1 MNVGNDSW
9 ENKDDYVD
17 KGDELL
23 KKVTLGRTDLQVNPI
38 GLGTNAV
45 GGHNLFPN
53 LSEDAGRELVETALD
68 QGVNFLDSAFIY
80 GLGRSEELIGEIIA
94 KRGGREKLVL
104 ATKGAHKEVNGQI
117 ELDNSR
123 DFLREQVENSLKRLQ
138 TDHIDLYYMHFPD
151 GRTPLEEVAG
161 TLKELK
167 DEGKIR
173 AIGAS
178 NLDFEQLQAFNRDGY
193 LDVLQSEY
201 SLLKRQAEQDLLPYC
216 VEHGISFIP
225 YFPLASGLL
234 TGKFTKDATFDDI
247 RAKDPLFQGDAF
259 LSNLEKVDKLKAI
272 AQSKNA
278 ETAHVALAWLLA
290 QDGIDAI
297 IPGAKRA
304 DQVLQNL
311 KTNDVQLTEEEINQI
326 DKIFS

>member
-1 MNVGNDSW
+1 M
-9 ENKDDYVD
+9 
-17 KGDELL
+17 
-23 KKVTLGRTDLQVNPI
+23 KKVTLGRTNLQVNPI

-94 KRGGREKLVL
+94 KRGGRENLVL

-123 DFLREQVENSLKRLQ
+123 DFLREQVENSLKRLK
-138 TDHIDLYYMHFPD
+138 TDYIDLYYMHFPD

-201 SLLKRQAEQDLLPYC
+201 SLLKREAEKDLLPYC
-216 VEHGISFIP
+216 VEHRISFIP

-247 RAKDPLFQGDAF
+247 RAKDPLFQGEAF
-259 LSNLEKVDKLKAI
+259 LQNLEKVDKLKAI

-304 DQVLQNL
+304 DQVQQNL
-311 KTNDVQLTEEEINQI
+311 KTNDVQLTKEEINQI
-326 DKIFS
+326 DQIFS

>member
-1 MNVGNDSW
+1 M
-9 ENKDDYVD
+9 
-17 KGDELL
+17 

-53 LSEDAGRELVETALD
+53 LSEDAGWELVETALD
-68 QGVNFLDSAFIY
+68 HGVNFLDSAFIY

-94 KRGGREKLVL
+94 KRGGRDELVL

-123 DFLREQVENSLKRLQ
+123 DFLRQQVEDSLKRLQ
-138 TDHIDLYYMHFPD
+138 TDYIDLYYMHFPD
-151 GRTPLEEVAG
+151 GRTPLDEVAG

-178 NLDFEQLQAFNRDGY
+178 NLDFEQLQTFNRDGY

-259 LSNLEKVDKLKAI
+259 LQNLEKVDKLKAI
-272 AQSKNA
+272 AQSKHA

-304 DQVLQNL
+304 EQVLQNL
-311 KTNDVQLTEEEINQI
+311 KTNDVQLTKEEINEI
-326 DKIFS
+326 DQIFS

>member
-1 MNVGNDSW
+1 M
-9 ENKDDYVD
+9 
-17 KGDELL
+17 

-68 QGVNFLDSAFIY
+68 HGVNFLDSAFIY

-94 KRGGREKLVL
+94 KRGGRDELVL

-123 DFLREQVENSLKRLQ
+123 DFLRQQVEDSLKRLQ
-138 TDHIDLYYMHFPD
+138 TDYIDLYYMHFPD
-151 GRTPLEEVAG
+151 GRTPLDEVAG

-178 NLDFEQLQAFNRDGY
+178 NLDFEQLQTFNRDGY

-259 LSNLEKVDKLKAI
+259 LQNLEKVDKLKAI
-272 AQSKNA
+272 AQSKYA

-304 DQVLQNL
+304 EQVLQNL
-311 KTNDVQLTEEEINQI
+311 KTNDVQLTKEEINEI
-326 DKIFS
+326 DQIFS

>member
-1 MNVGNDSW
+1 MSF
-9 ENKDDYVD
+9 
-17 KGDELL
+17 L
-23 KKVTLGRTDLQVNPI
+23 KKVTLGRTDLHVNPI

-80 GLGRSEELIGEIIA
+80 GLGRSEEILGEIIT
-94 KRGGREKLVL
+94 KRGNRQNLVI
-104 ATKGAHKEVNGQI
+104 ATKGAHKEVGGKI

-123 DFLREQVENSLKRLQ
+123 DFLRQQVEDSLKRLR
-138 TDHIDLYYMHFPD
+138 TDYIDLYYLHFPD
-151 GRTPLEEVAG
+151 GKTPLDEVAG

-167 DEGKIR
+167 DEGKIK

-178 NLDFEQLQAFNRDGY
+178 NLDFDQLQTFNKDGY

-216 VEHGISFIP
+216 VENGISFIP

-247 RAKDPLFQGDAF
+247 RAKDPLFQGETF
-259 LSNLEKVDKLKAI
+259 VLNLEKVDKLGAI
-272 AQSKNA
+272 AKKKQV

-290 QDGIDAI
+290 RDGIDAI

-304 DQVLQNL
+304 EQVQKNL
-311 KTNDVQLTEEEINQI
+311 LTNDVHLTTEEIEEIGR
-326 DKIFS
+326 IFS

>member
-1 MNVGNDSW
+1 M
-9 ENKDDYVD
+9 
-17 KGDELL
+17 
-23 KKVTLGRTDLQVNPI
+23 KKVTLGRTNLQVNPI

-94 KRGGREKLVL
+94 KRGGRENLVL

-138 TDHIDLYYMHFPD
+138 TDYIDLYYMHFPD

-201 SLLKRQAEQDLLPYC
+201 SLLKREAEKDLLPYC
-216 VEHGISFIP
+216 VEHRISFIP

-247 RAKDPLFQGDAF
+247 RAQDPLFQGEAF
-259 LSNLEKVDKLKAI
+259 LQNLEKVDKLKAI

-304 DQVLQNL
+304 EQVQQNL
-311 KTNDVQLTEEEINQI
+311 KTNEVQLTKEEINQI
-326 DKIFS
+326 DHIFS

>member
-1 MNVGNDSW
+1 M
-9 ENKDDYVD
+9 
-17 KGDELL
+17 
-23 KKVTLGRTDLQVNPI
+23 KKVTLGRTNLQVNPI

-94 KRGGREKLVL
+94 KRGGRENLVL

-123 DFLREQVENSLKRLQ
+123 DFLREQVEHSLKRLQ
-138 TDHIDLYYMHFPD
+138 TDYIDLYYMHFPD

-201 SLLKRQAEQDLLPYC
+201 SLLKREAEKDLLPYC
-216 VEHGISFIP
+216 VEHRISFIP

-247 RAKDPLFQGDAF
+247 RAKDPLFQGEAF
-259 LSNLEKVDKLKAI
+259 LQNLEKVDKLKAI
-272 AQSKNA
+272 AQSKND

-304 DQVLQNL
+304 EQVQQNL
-311 KTNDVQLTEEEINQI
+311 KTNEVQLTKEEINQI
-326 DKIFS
+326 DHIFS

>member
-1 MNVGNDSW
+1 M
-9 ENKDDYVD
+9 
-17 KGDELL
+17 
-23 KKVTLGRTDLQVNPI
+23 KKVTLGRTNLQVNPI

-94 KRGGREKLVL
+94 KRGGRENLVL

-123 DFLREQVENSLKRLQ
+123 DFLREQVENSLKRLK
-138 TDHIDLYYMHFPD
+138 TDYIDLYYMHFPD

-201 SLLKRQAEQDLLPYC
+201 SLLKREAEKDLLPYC
-216 VEHGISFIP
+216 VEHRISFIP

-247 RAKDPLFQGDAF
+247 RAKDPLFQGEAF
-259 LSNLEKVDKLKAI
+259 LQNLEKVDKLKAI

-304 DQVLQNL
+304 EQVQQNL
-311 KTNDVQLTEEEINQI
+311 KTNEVQLTKEEINQI
-326 DKIFS
+326 DHIFS

>member
-1 MNVGNDSW
+1 M
-9 ENKDDYVD
+9 
-17 KGDELL
+17 

-68 QGVNFLDSAFIY
+68 HGVNFLDSAFIY

-94 KRGGREKLVL
+94 KRGGRDELVL

-123 DFLREQVENSLKRLQ
+123 DFLRQQVEDSLKRLQ
-138 TDHIDLYYMHFPD
+138 TDYIDLYYMHFPD
-151 GRTPLEEVAG
+151 GRTPLDEVAG

-178 NLDFEQLQAFNRDGY
+178 NLDSEQLQTFNRDGY

-201 SLLKRQAEQDLLPYC
+201 SLLKRQAEKDLLPYC

-234 TGKFTKDATFDDI
+234 TGKFTQDATFDDI

-259 LSNLEKVDKLKAI
+259 LQNLEKVDKLKAI
-272 AQSKNA
+272 AQSKHA

-304 DQVLQNL
+304 EQVLQNL
-311 KTNDVQLTEEEINQI
+311 KTNDVQLTKEEINEI
-326 DKIFS
+326 DQIFS

>member
-1 MNVGNDSW
+1 M
-9 ENKDDYVD
+9 
-17 KGDELL
+17 
-23 KKVTLGRTDLQVNPI
+23 KKVTLGRTNLQVNPI

-94 KRGGREKLVL
+94 KRGGRENLVL

-138 TDHIDLYYMHFPD
+138 TDNIDLYYMHFPD

-201 SLLKRQAEQDLLPYC
+201 SLLKREAEQDLLPYC
-216 VEHGISFIP
+216 VEHRISFIP

-247 RAKDPLFQGDAF
+247 RAKDPLFQGEAF
-259 LSNLEKVDKLKAI
+259 LQNLEKVDKLKAI

-290 QDGIDAI
+290 QEGIDAI

-304 DQVLQNL
+304 EQVLQNL
-311 KTNDVQLTEEEINQI
+311 KTNDVQLTKEEINQI
-326 DKIFS
+326 DHIFS

>member
-1 MNVGNDSW
+1 M
-9 ENKDDYVD
+9 
-17 KGDELL
+17 

-94 KRGGREKLVL
+94 KRGGRETLVL

-123 DFLREQVENSLKRLQ
+123 DFLRKQVEDSLKRLQ
-138 TDHIDLYYMHFPD
+138 TDYIDLYYMHFPD
-151 GRTPLEEVAG
+151 GRTPLDEVAG

-178 NLDFEQLQAFNRDGY
+178 NLDFEQLQTFNRDGY
-193 LDVLQSEY
+193 LDVFQSEY

-247 RAKDPLFQGDAF
+247 RAKNPLFQGDAF
-259 LSNLEKVDKLKAI
+259 LQNLEKVDKLKAI
-272 AQSKNA
+272 AQAKHA

-304 DQVLQNL
+304 EQVLQNL
-311 KTNDVQLTEEEINQI
+311 KTNDVQLTKEEINEINQI
-326 DKIFS
+326 FS

>member
-1 MNVGNDSW
+1 M
-9 ENKDDYVD
+9 
-17 KGDELL
+17 
-23 KKVTLGRTDLQVNPI
+23 KKVTLGRTNLQVNPI

-45 GGHNLFPN
+45 GGHNLFPH

-94 KRGGREKLVL
+94 KRGGRENLVL

-123 DFLREQVENSLKRLQ
+123 DFLREQVEHSLKRLQ
-138 TDHIDLYYMHFPD
+138 TDYIDLYYMHFPD

-201 SLLKRQAEQDLLPYC
+201 SLLKREAEQDLLPYC
-216 VEHGISFIP
+216 VEHRISFIP

-247 RAKDPLFQGDAF
+247 RAKDPLFQGEAF
-259 LSNLEKVDKLKAI
+259 LQNLEKVDKLKAI

-304 DQVLQNL
+304 EQVQQNL
-311 KTNDVQLTEEEINQI
+311 KTNEVQLTKEEINQI
-326 DKIFS
+326 DHIFS

>member
-1 MNVGNDSW
+1 M
-9 ENKDDYVD
+9 
-17 KGDELL
+17 
-23 KKVTLGRTDLQVNPI
+23 KKVTLGRTNLQVNPI

-94 KRGGREKLVL
+94 KRGGRENLVL

-123 DFLREQVENSLKRLQ
+123 DFLTEQVENSLKRLQ
-138 TDHIDLYYMHFPD
+138 TDYIDLYYMHFPD

-201 SLLKRQAEQDLLPYC
+201 SLLKREAEKDLLPYC
-216 VEHGISFIP
+216 VEHRISFIP

-247 RAKDPLFQGDAF
+247 RAKDPLFQGEAF
-259 LSNLEKVDKLKAI
+259 LQNLEKVDKLKAI

-304 DQVLQNL
+304 EQVQQNL
-311 KTNDVQLTEEEINQI
+311 KTNDVQLTKEEINQI
-326 DKIFS
+326 DQIFS

>member
-1 MNVGNDSW
+1 M
-9 ENKDDYVD
+9 
-17 KGDELL
+17 

-68 QGVNFLDSAFIY
+68 HGVNFLDSAFIY

-94 KRGGREKLVL
+94 KRGGRDELVL

-123 DFLREQVENSLKRLQ
+123 DFLRQQVEDSLKRLQ
-138 TDHIDLYYMHFPD
+138 TDYIDLYYMHFPD
-151 GRTPLEEVAG
+151 GRTPLDEVAG

-178 NLDFEQLQAFNRDGY
+178 NLDFEQLQTFNRDGY

-259 LSNLEKVDKLKAI
+259 LQNLEKVDKLKAI
-272 AQSKNA
+272 AQSKHA

-290 QDGIDAI
+290 QAGIDAI

-304 DQVLQNL
+304 EQVLQNL
-311 KTNDVQLTEEEINQI
+311 KTNDVQLTKEEINEI
-326 DKIFS
+326 DQIFS